1 MLTPRP
7 GGPESSFVRFVF
19 PLATVIPLFQGARY
33 SSFAIAPQL
42 QFVGNCIS
50 LVTTRMCNN

>member
-7 GGPESSFVRFVF
+7 GGPEISFVRVVF
-19 PLATVIPLFQGARY
+19 PLTTVIPLFEGARN
-33 SSFAIAPQL
+33 SPFAVAPQL

-50 LVTTRMCNN
+50 LVTTRMT